1 MSVGIDEQECFQQE
15 SAVVKHHTFKFIF
28 RQLSMVSIFRV
39 ELKLHGIGP
48 DAIAIFTIV
57 SYVDQYWT
65 YAPRISQI
73 ALNILFKVVAALAIC
88 EITGRSYCML
98 QQRLACSL
106 YENTFLGKPAMIK
119 D

>member
-1 MSVGIDEQECFQQE
+1 
-15 SAVVKHHTFKFIF
+15 
-28 RQLSMVSIFRV
+28 MVSDLMPLPFSLFLDMLIS
-39 ELKLHGIGP
+39 IGHMP
-48 DAIAIFTIV
+48 QEF
-57 SYVDQYWT
+57 
-65 YAPRISQI
+65 SQI